1 MRDHL
6 TSRPGCGEVNGLN
19 WHPYNEAYGVGAE
32 HSRFFGPRRSP
43 DSEFCHPA
51 ATACDHAVDPR
62 TRRHRP
68 RVLPSVAVGRS
79 ERRAKEENRVK
90 NRVSTTKRG

>member
-19 WHPYNEAYGVGAE
+19 WYLYNEAYGVGAE
-32 HSRFFGPRRSP
+32 HGKPRWAP
-43 DSEFCHPA
+43 NSEFCHPA
-51 ATACDHAVDPR
+51 ATAYDHAVDPC

-68 RVLPSVAVGRS
+68 RVLPSVAVGRI
-79 ERRAKEENRVK
+79 ERRAKDENRVK
-90 NRVSTTKRG
+90 NKVSTTRRG